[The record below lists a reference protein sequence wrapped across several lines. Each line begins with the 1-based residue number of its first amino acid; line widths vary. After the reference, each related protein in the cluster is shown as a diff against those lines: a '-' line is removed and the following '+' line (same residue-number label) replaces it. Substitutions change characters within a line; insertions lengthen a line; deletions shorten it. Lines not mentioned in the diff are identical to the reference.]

1 MAEIPREDGEAPIQM
16 QSEVAGAG
24 EASFSSNTD
33 STKQFLDFFLAFRR
47 GRLQQLHRQCRGLL
61 RIILGRR
68 LSDGE
73 EEVVTVA
80 DAP

>member
-33 STKQFLDFFLAFRR
+33 STKQFLDFSCVPARPA
-47 GRLQQLHRQCRGLL
+47 
-61 RIILGRR
+61 
-68 LSDGE
+68 S
-73 EEVVTVA
+73 A
-80 DAP
+80 APQAVQRTSQDHSWAATQ